1 MFLGCGVNFFDDTVP
16 WNKVLLIFGSSQ
28 TLKKRVYCS
37 DKPECTS
44 VQTLGILLFKN
55 KIFVK
60 SEGTQ
65 YTTLDRVEYL
75 RNIWCLRSVM
85 LADRCSNIQFF
96 LCKPIIFWSGY
107 GLKNLSIFILYIAEW
122 FLLKL
127 KFFIFLSALKTAD
140 RQQRRL
146 LKLQLG

>member
-1 MFLGCGVNFFDDTVP
+1 MKQSAFDIWLIPNF
-16 WNKVLLIFGSSQ
+16 KEKGLLFWQ
-28 TLKKRVYCS
+28 TWMYVM
-37 DKPECTS
+37 
-44 VQTLGILLFKN
+44 QTLGILLFKN

-75 RNIWCLRSVM
+75 RHIWCLRSVM

-107 GLKNLSIFILYIAEW
+107 GLKNLLIFILYIAEW

-140 RQQRRL
+140 RQQRRQ